1 MISKEA
7 YVEWTPTR
15 LVDPRSAKV
24 EQLIHGMEQ
33 IIAVEGPVMTSRVFH
48 IFSKAGGLSRIYGET
63 KKSFLHALRTALDNG
78 AFAAEQ
84 EASDEP
90 ATGILRLPC
99 QKRVRIRT
107 LGSRTMHE
115 VPGSELAEFILEF
128 RVENELISRQELF
141 RKVLAEYG
149 LSRLTEA
156 TTNRLDFVLNTWF

>member
-63 KKSFLHALRTALDNG
+63 KKSFLGALRPALDNG
-78 AFAAEQ
+78 AFTAEQ
-84 EASDEP
+84 EASDDP
-90 ATGILRLPC
+90 ATWILRLPS
-99 QKRVRIRT
+99 QGHVRVRT

-128 RVENELISRQELF
+128 RVEDELISRDELF
-141 RKVLAEYG
+141 RKVLGEYG
-149 LSRLTEA
+149 LTRLTEA
-156 TTNRLDFVLNTWF
+156 TTFRLNFVLNSWF